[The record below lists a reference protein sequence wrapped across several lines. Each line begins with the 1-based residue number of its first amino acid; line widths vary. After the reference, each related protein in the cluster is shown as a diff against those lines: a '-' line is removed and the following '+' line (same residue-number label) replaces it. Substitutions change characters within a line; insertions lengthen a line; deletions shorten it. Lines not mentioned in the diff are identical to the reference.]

1 MWGKVLA
8 WAERSGRPIP
18 AVDGLIAA
26 TGLAFDFTVATRN
39 VSDMDVE
46 GLAVFN
52 PWGGDIR
59 IAERRTDFSKV

>member
-1 MWGKVLA
+1 VPVDVNVARIWGKVLA
-8 WAERSGRPIP
+8 RAKNAGMPIP

-26 TGLAFDFTVATRN
+26 TGLAFDLTVATRN

-52 PWGGDIR
+52 PWDR
-59 IAERRTDFSKV
+59 HKHC